1 MKQIN
6 SKQKAQSALMGVA
19 FMLLFALVCCKQTGG
34 GGNTGGGGKPTPTPT
49 KYTVTL
55 NQVEYGNKVTASP
68 AIPADKKVLKDTVI
82 TFTAKAKDGYKI
94 GKWKVT
100 PAEALQA
107 GTGANGSPTAKVKI
121 TADTQVSVNFELIPK
136 QAVLTLD
143 PNKLT
148 IDIGAKTA
156 DGSAI
161 VVEGCTETT
170 LESEKYKKL
179 HATGTRVVLKGDI
192 IVLDFNGSYNNKQP
206 LTAIDVS
213 GLTHLQKLYCS
224 YNQLTALNVQ
234 GLTSLWRLDCSENKL
249 TELNVQG
256 LTALKELDCKF
267 NQLTTLN
274 VQGCTSLQELNCGN
288 NKLTALNVQGL
299 TALKNLECYL
309 NKFNAQAMTELL
321 QALPAREVSDRAVAV
336 LYIEIT
342 GFTGGNC
349 KDFTQ
354 PAELKTAFDGA
365 KSRNWKLQKENAD
378 GSREDI

>member
-19 FMLLFALVCCKQTGG
+19 FMLLFALVCCKQ
-34 GGNTGGGGKPTPTPT
+34 TGGGGKPTPTPT

-156 DGSAI
+156 DGKPI
-161 VVEGCTETT
+161 EVEGCNETT
-170 LESEKYKKL
+170 LKSDMTNITEL

-256 LTALKELDCKF
+256 LTALKELSCSDNK
-267 NQLTTLN
+267 LTELK
-274 VQGCTSLQELNCGN
+274 VQGCTSLQELNCRF

-299 TALKNLECYL
+299 TALKNLECYA

-321 QALPAREVSDRAVAV
+321 QVLPAREVSDGAVAV

-342 GFTGGNC
+342 GFPEGNC

-365 KSRNWKLQKENAD
+365 KSRNWKLQKVNA
-378 GSREDI
+378 SRDWVDI